1 LVDEPTDPC
10 LLEHADAAASAKIP
24 GETRRF
30 PTESEKCVLVV
41 DLEKSYPEA
50 APFSWKTI
58 DFELTNLRTGMC

>member
-1 LVDEPTDPC
+1 MLQY
-10 LLEHADAAASAKIP
+10 LLEFQEKHGDS
-24 GETRRF
+24 
-30 PTESEKCVLVV
+30 PTESEKCVPVV